1 MIYLSLKSSHL
12 LLSIGDGLVA
22 QIPSLLLSIA
32 TAIIV
37 TRVSSA
43 QNMSEHITKQVNLSA
58 AWLPTSL
65 VILALGLV
73 PGMPNQLFIVFALIT
88 AAFGYF
94 SRKRE
99 VAGKNDMDTLDE
111 ANDENESSEFDVN
124 SVKDSSKISLNIG
137 YGLVSLVSKDSEDSL
152 VPSITK
158 LRKEISK
165 KLGFVVPG
173 IVLEMT

>member
-1 MIYLSLKSSHL
+1 
-12 LLSIGDGLVA
+12 
-22 QIPSLLLSIA
+22 
-32 TAIIV
+32 
-37 TRVSSA
+37 
-43 QNMSEHITKQVNLSA
+43 
-58 AWLPTSL
+58 
-65 VILALGLV
+65 
-73 PGMPNQLFIVFALIT
+73 MPNQLFIVFALIT

-173 IVLEMT
+173 IRIRDDVELEPSQYQIKIGEKIVADDIIYYDKILAIPGEDVTVELVGLKVSEPSFGVEVF